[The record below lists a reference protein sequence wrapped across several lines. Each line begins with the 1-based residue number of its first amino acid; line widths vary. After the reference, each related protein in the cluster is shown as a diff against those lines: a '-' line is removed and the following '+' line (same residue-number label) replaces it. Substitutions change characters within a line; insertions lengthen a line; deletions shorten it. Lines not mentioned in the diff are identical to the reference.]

1 MADPK
6 PTPDTPSESR
16 IAQLVAP
23 RRFELARQTLGDPE
37 PGHVRVRILAC
48 GVCSSELHSV
58 QETHPTYPL
67 AMGHEPVG
75 VVESVGAGV
84 HGVSDGARVTG
95 GFGPSFAD
103 HVIVDH
109 RSLVPVPDG
118 VNTDDAI
125 GEPLGCVLE
134 GRRRTRVQPGDRVA
148 LVGAGYMGSLMLQ
161 VLLATGAGHTV
172 VVDPR
177 GDARR
182 TGLAL
187 GADEARTPEEAAGSE
202 GAFDVVIE
210 ATGTQG
216 GLDLATE
223 LVREHGILSILGY
236 HQGPRRSVDMQAW
249 NWKALDVVNAH
260 VRRRELLNDAIRRGL
275 ELMRL
280 GRLQPGRL
288 VTHRFGLG
296 EVAEAFD
303 ALASK
308 PEGFIK
314 AVVVTD

>member
-1 MADPK
+1 M
-6 PTPDTPSESR
+6 
-16 IAQLVAP
+16 
-23 RRFELARQTLGDPE
+23 
-37 PGHVRVRILAC
+37 
-48 GVCSSELHSV
+48 
-58 QETHPTYPL
+58 
-67 AMGHEPVG
+67 
-75 VVESVGAGV
+75 
-84 HGVSDGARVTG
+84 
-95 GFGPSFAD
+95 
-103 HVIVDH
+103 
-109 RSLVPVPDG
+109 
-118 VNTDDAI
+118 
-125 GEPLGCVLE
+125 
-134 GRRRTRVQPGDRVA
+134 
-148 LVGAGYMGSLMLQ
+148 
-161 VLLATGAGHTV
+161 
-172 VVDPR
+172 
-177 GDARR
+177 
-182 TGLAL
+182 
-187 GADEARTPEEAAGSE
+187 
-202 GAFDVVIE
+202 IE
-210 ATGTQG
+210 ATGTQE

-260 VRRRELLNDAIRRGL
+260 VRRRELLNDAIRGGL